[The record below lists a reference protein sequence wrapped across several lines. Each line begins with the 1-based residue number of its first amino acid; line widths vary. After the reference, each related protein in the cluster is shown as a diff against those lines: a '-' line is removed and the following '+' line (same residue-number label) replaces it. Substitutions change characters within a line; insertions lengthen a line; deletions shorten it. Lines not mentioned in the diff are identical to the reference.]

1 MHHNRPN
8 LPVLFLTLVISAFF
22 VGGIFSP
29 VYAEAE
35 KPSADESSGPAIEV
49 KDGDGVFQ
57 LVGEMVTLRARVTR
71 AGNPAADVAVRFWIT
86 QDPSKKSKLKKEE
99 TVPSSFIIAG
109 VDVPAEGVR
118 EIIVTSGSDGVAEAC
133 YRLGSKAGQYIVLA
147 SVDGLVGKPA
157 QFVLNSGKLPI
168 LIITL
173 LGGLGMFI
181 FGMNMMGESLQ
192 EWAGDRMR
200 AILGFFTRNRVVGL
214 ISGIII
220 TFVLQSSSACTVLLV
235 GFVNSGLM
243 TLAQTIGVILGAD
256 IGTTLTVQ
264 IIAFDVGQFALAFVF
279 LGFVCIFFT
288 KKPSLN
294 YLGKVLI
301 GFGLLFYG
309 LKVMGGSM
317 KPLSKYPPFIAALR
331 NSTGNPFTG
340 LLVSTILTAVIQSS
354 AATIA
359 IALGLAMQ
367 VLPDGSSLLPLPAA
381 IPVIFGANIGT
392 TITAWLGAIGT
403 ARDAKRVALAHSMFK
418 IFGVILFMFL
428 ITPLANVV
436 ISLGGGINRQIANA
450 HTIFNVAMALLFI
463 PFTRFFG
470 ALVMKIMPEEPE
482 KEEKFKP
489 IYLTSDLTRTP
500 ALALEQTKKEIARL
514 ADIAVYM
521 DENIIE
527 AFKKKDPDFVDHLIQ
542 ENKKIEILESAIR
555 PYLAEIGGEKL
566 SQDTIQ
572 TAVRLMN
579 ISNEYREMGKVI
591 GQDILPLTAQ
601 FIKDNLFF
609 SPEGWSQL
617 QDFAAKVSRDVRD
630 ATRAFKEDNSALAE
644 EVSQRKPTLVR
655 LEKEYTKDH
664 FERLRKGMAE
674 SVETS
679 TLHMGIISGLRR
691 VNSFAT
697 NIAYAIMGE
706 V

>member
-1 MHHNRPN
+1 MNRYYLNPYVRIFGII
-8 LPVLFLTLVISAFF
+8 LLAAGLL
-22 VGGIFSP
+22 GGFSP
-29 VYAEAE
+29 VYAEGPVPAE
-35 KPSADESSGPAIEV
+35 GDSGPTIKV
-49 KDGDGVFQ
+49 KAGSGVFQ
-57 LVGEMVTLRARVTR
+57 LVGEIVILQAEVMSVGR
-71 AGNPAADVAVRFWIT
+71 PAEGYKVRFWVT
-86 QDPSKKSKLKKEE
+86 QDPAKRSKLKKEE
-99 TVPSSFIIAG
+99 TVPSSFI
-109 VDVPAEGVR
+109 VPGRDIPEEGVK
-118 EIIVTSGSDGVAEAC
+118 EVVVSSGSNGVAEVP

-157 QFVLNSGKLPI
+157 QFAIQSGKLLI
-168 LIITL
+168 LVITL

-200 AILGFFTRNRVVGL
+200 SILGFFTRNRVVAL

-279 LGFVCIFFT
+279 LGFVFIFFT
-288 KKPSLN
+288 KKPGLN

-331 NSTGNPFTG
+331 DSTANPFTG
-340 LLVSTILTAVIQSS
+340 LLVSTILTAVSQSS
-354 AATIA
+354 ASTIA

-367 VLPDGSSLLPLPAA
+367 VLPDGSPLLPLPAA

-436 ISLGGGINRQIANA
+436 TSLGGGITRQIANA

-470 ALVMKIMPEEPE
+470 ALVMKILPEKAE

-489 IYLTSDLTRTP
+489 I
-500 ALALEQTKKEIARL
+500 
-514 ADIAVYM
+514 
-521 DENIIE
+521 
-527 AFKKKDPDFVDHLIQ
+527 
-542 ENKKIEILESAIR
+542 
-555 PYLAEIGGEKL
+555 
-566 SQDTIQ
+566 
-572 TAVRLMN
+572 
-579 ISNEYREMGKVI
+579 
-591 GQDILPLTAQ
+591 
-601 FIKDNLFF
+601 
-609 SPEGWSQL
+609 
-617 QDFAAKVSRDVRD
+617 
-630 ATRAFKEDNSALAE
+630 
-644 EVSQRKPTLVR
+644 
-655 LEKEYTKDH
+655 
-664 FERLRKGMAE
+664 
-674 SVETS
+674 
-679 TLHMGIISGLRR
+679 
-691 VNSFAT
+691 
-697 NIAYAIMGE
+697 
-706 V
+706 